1 MKIIVT
7 HVNPDL
13 DAICAIWLLK
23 KFHGKF
29 SNAELRFVPAGEI
42 YHPTEI
48 EKLKALEIIHVDTGA
63 DVFDHHQTSSL
74 EICAATL
81 VLDYLIKNK
90 HVGEERIQPLK
101 RLVNIVLE
109 IDHFKEIFWED
120 PANDRYDFFLEEIL
134 RSLKLIWQG
143 SDERV
148 VNFGMEALDAIYQK
162 MQNKIR
168 AEEDIRSGKIV
179 ETPQGKIIGIET
191 TNDEVV
197 KLAQKKGFQIV
208 IRKDSRKGYVR
219 IKTIPNG
226 KIDLTRTYSALQKS
240 DPTATWFLHSSKC
253 MILNGSTKNP
263 NMKPTKLA
271 LNEIIE
277 IVKDNV

>member
-1 MKIIVT
+1 
-7 HVNPDL
+7 VNPDL

-29 SNAELRFVPAGEI
+29 TNAELRFVPAGEK
-42 YHPTEI
+42 YELTEI
-48 EKLKALEIIHVDTGA
+48 EKIKNPEIIHVDTGGGE
-63 DVFDHHQTSSL
+63 FDHHQTDDKNV
-74 EICAATL
+74 CAASL
-81 VLDYLIKNK
+81 VYDYLKLNNFVET
-90 HVGEERIQPLK
+90 HHDASLR
-101 RLVNIVLE
+101 RLIGVVLE

-143 SDERV
+143 SDEKV
-148 VNFGMEALDAIYQK
+148 VRFGFDALDAIFNK
-162 MQNKIR
+162 LQNKIK
-168 AEEDIRSGKIV
+168 AEEEIEK
-179 ETPQGKIIGIET
+179 GIKFSVGNNISVFAGET

-197 KLAQKKGFQIV
+197 KLAQKMGFQIV
-208 IRKDSRKGYVR
+208 IRKDPRKQYVR

-226 KIDLTRTYSALQKS
+226 KVDLSRAYSALQKA

-263 NMKPTKLA
+263 NMRPTKLG
-271 LNEIIE
+271 LNEIID
-277 IVKDNV
+277 IVKANI